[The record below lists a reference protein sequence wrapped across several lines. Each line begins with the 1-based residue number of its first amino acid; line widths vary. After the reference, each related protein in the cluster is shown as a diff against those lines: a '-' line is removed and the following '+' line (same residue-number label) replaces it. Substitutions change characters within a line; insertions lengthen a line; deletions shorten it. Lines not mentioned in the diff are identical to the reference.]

1 MVKQMAEEGRV
12 RVRAA
17 RKSGMDGIKSLK
29 SNNEISEDDQRDMEK
44 EVQNLTDKFVKEIDE
59 HVDNKEKEIMT
70 V

>member
-1 MVKQMAEEGRV
+1 MIKQMAEEGRV
-12 RVRAA
+12 RVRSA

-29 SNNEISEDDQRDMEK
+29 AGNEITEDDQRDMEK
-44 EVQNLTDKFVKEIDE
+44 EVQTLTDKFVKEIDE